1 MKSNHLIYFIV
12 IVLYGCTNPVKESQ
26 IGIKESLNSF
36 LCAEISLVNTT
47 LDFAMYSSPNN
58 YWYMTE
64 NRNETEAVV
73 DRLQKLILMAE
84 AFEYSDYFMMQAKKD
99 LIAVAQETRNELI
112 ESYNNRGTSDY
123 FAYQFMGE
131 LGLIMNKQVESI
143 PETLK
148 KAIIKMDSIV
158 RDRYFTSLPEKIFQ
172 LEMNAIGDNE
182 ISIDQYK
189 EVRSFTLLSV
199 KDSLLNNIE
208 CENLEWEKRFV
219 DNIMN
224 SFANQFPVNDAY
236 KYICYNQKYA
246 GTLLKFM
253 ATSNVDYCRY
263 DNLTPIDC
271 SFGYIFISLN
281 NRVIYRTECLRANT
295 DSVEYKIGKCK
306 EARDKIICTF
316 KKSFT
321 HPMLVVDTNNSMS
334 VEEMYKRGVM
344 RKINNERVEL
354 LPTDCSQWLSMF
366 QYDYELNNGN
376 KASQTY
382 VVKIASLEEY
392 NSFVDDVK
400 HIKELRELFE

>member
-64 NRNETEAVV
+64 NIHETEAVV

-84 AFEYSDYFMMQAKKD
+84 AFEYSDSYMMQAKKD
-99 LIAVAQETRNELI
+99 LIAVAKKTRNELM
-112 ESYNNRGTSDY
+112 ESYNEGDISNY
-123 FAYQFMGE
+123 LAFQLYGE
-131 LGLIMNKQVESI
+131 LGIILDKQVESM
-143 PETLK
+143 PTSLK
-148 KAIIKMDSIV
+148 KAIINMDSIV
-158 RDRYFTSLPEKIFQ
+158 SDRYLISLPERIFQ

-189 EVRSFTLLSV
+189 EIRAFTLLSV
-199 KDSLLNNIE
+199 KDSLLNNID
-208 CENLEWEKRFV
+208 CEDLEWEKRFV
-219 DNIMN
+219 ENIMN
-224 SFANQFPVNDAY
+224 SFANQYPVNDAY

-246 GTLLKFM
+246 GILLKFM
-253 ATSNVDYCRY
+253 ATSNVNYCRY

-281 NRVIYRTECLRANT
+281 NKVIYRTECLRTDT

-334 VEEMYKRGVM
+334 VEEMYKRGLM

-366 QYDYELNNGN
+366 KYDYELNNGN